1 MPCLGLFLVTGG
13 VDEEAACRTAIQTVV
28 GRFDAVHA
36 SDARHDEAPSPQEHD
51 EVRLLTSMRRA
62 HLGRHDGAAR
72 DAGQPSASPSLAG
85 VLLAPGAVYAAYA
98 GGWRVYRLRGGKL
111 EQRAPGVGPL
121 DELACAGG
129 CSADAQA
136 TLAQHATTAA
146 RALGCEAAVE
156 MTAQIES
163 TAPGDLF
170 IVCSQELWRAVP
182 EHRMAGILAAHRDL
196 RLAASLLTDCAWE
209 NGEPQRV
216 TCVLARAGGSA
227 TAARA
232 CGKPQCGQRGL

>member
-1 MPCLGLFLVTGG
+1 M
-13 VDEEAACRTAIQTVV
+13 
-28 GRFDAVHA
+28 
-36 SDARHDEAPSPQEHD
+36 
-51 EVRLLTSMRRA
+51 
-62 HLGRHDGAAR
+62 
-72 DAGQPSASPSLAG
+72 
-85 VLLAPGAVYAAYA
+85 LLAPGAVYAAYA
-98 GGWRVYRLRGGKL
+98 AGWRVYRLRGGKL
-111 EQRAPGVGPL
+111 ERRAQDVGPL
-121 DELACAGG
+121 GELAWDGG

-136 TLAQHATTAA
+136 AFAQHATTAA
-146 RALGCEAAVE
+146 RALGCEAAVG
-156 MTAQIES
+156 MKTRIES

-170 IVCSQELWRAVP
+170 IVCSEELWRAVP

-232 CGKPQCGQRGL
+232 CGAPQCGQRGL